1 MRTWN
6 LNLKIS
12 VADSWVVDGFDLAQR
27 LEELESAIANMLP
40 YADDDEVKV
49 ETKIL
54 SAPTRETL
62 NALQDGTIEP
72 KD

>member
-1 MRTWN
+1 MQTWN

-12 VADSWVVDGFDLAQR
+12 VADSWVADGFDLSQR
-27 LEELESAIANMLP
+27 IKELEEAVANMLP
-40 YADDDEVKV
+40 YAYEGEVIV

-54 SAPTRETL
+54 SAPTKATL
-62 NALQDGTIEP
+62 QAIQDGTIEA